1 MDVTARVAETIE
13 PTIVD
18 MGYELV
24 RVQLTGGDGNA
35 VLQIMAD
42 RTDGGEMNVD
52 DCAGISRAVSAV
64 LDVDD
69 PISGAYSLE
78 VSSPGIDRPLTK
90 LDHFARFAGHDARIE
105 LREGLEGR
113 KRFRGILSG
122 VEGDQ
127 VLLRLA
133 DENTDEQTIGLPFE
147 QISKAKLVLTDELLA
162 AHGMPVE

>member
-24 RVQLTGGDGNA
+24 RVQLTGGGNA

-42 RTDGGEMNVD
+42 RTDGGEMQVD
-52 DCAGISRAVSAV
+52 DCADISRAISAV

-69 PISGAYSLE
+69 PIDGAYSLE

-122 VEGDQ
+122 VEGEL
-127 VLLRLA
+127 VLLRLE
-133 DENTDEQTIGLPFE
+133 DENTDEETIELPFE

>member
-24 RVQLTGGDGNA
+24 RVQLTGGAGNA
-35 VLQIMAD
+35 VLQIMAE
-42 RTDGGEMNVD
+42 RTDGAEMRVD
-52 DCAGISRAVSAV
+52 DCADLSRAISAV

-69 PISGAYSLE
+69 PINGAYSLE

-90 LDHFARFAGHDARIE
+90 LEHFARFAGHDARIE
-105 LREGLEGR
+105 LSEGLDGR

-127 VLLRLA
+127 VMLSLA
-133 DENTDEQTIGLPFE
+133 DEKTDGEMIGLPFG
-147 QISKAKLVLTDELLA
+147 QISKAKLVMTDALLA
-162 AHGMPVE
+162 AHGMPVD

>member
-1 MDVTARVAETIE
+1 ATDKVKAIVE
-13 PTIVD
+13 PSLEA
-18 MGYELV
+18 MGYEVV
-24 RVQLTGGDGNA
+24 RVQLTGGGGNA

-42 RTDGGEMNVD
+42 RTDGGEMQVD
-52 DCAGISRAVSAV
+52 DCADISRAISAV

-122 VEGDQ
+122 IEGEL

-133 DENTDEQTIGLPFE
+133 DDECDEQTIELPFE